1 MSKKEDS
8 ILKLLRCPPREI
20 DVVKDFRT
28 DATPGYPKGHDKN
41 DADVL
46 KAEIEDELDEMQEQL
61 YAFGLSHPNGTPSV
75 LLILQ
80 GLDTAGK
87 GGVIRHVIG
96 MVDPQGV
103 HIKSFKAPT
112 EEERAQDFLWRI
124 RRALP
129 SPGKIGIFDR
139 SHYEDVLIQRVESM
153 ASPDEIERRYEAI
166 NEFEAELVGSGITV
180 VKCFLNVSKATQ
192 RERLLARL
200 DNPDKYYKYNPSD
213 VDTALKYD
221 DYMAAYSIA
230 ITRCNTAAA
239 PWYVVPADRK
249 WYRNWAI
256 AHILLET
263 LEGLRLGWPDAD
275 FDVDAE
281 RARVEALPT
290 E

>member
-1 MSKKEDS
+1 M
-8 ILKLLRCPPREI
+8 
-20 DVVKDFRT
+20 
-28 DATPGYPKGHDKN
+28 
-41 DADVL
+41 
-46 KAEIEDELDEMQEQL
+46 
-61 YAFGLSHPNGTPSV
+61 
-75 LLILQ
+75 
-80 GLDTAGK
+80 
-87 GGVIRHVIG
+87 IRHVIG

-200 DNPDKYYKYNPSD
+200 DNPDKYYKYNTSD

-230 ITRCNTAAA
+230 MTRCNTAAA
-239 PWYVVPADRK
+239 PWYVIPADRK

-256 AHILLET
+256 AHVLLET
-263 LEGLRLGWPDAD
+263 LEGLRLGWTGPISTSTPNGRGRGAAD
-275 FDVDAE
+275 RVASRPYRAWSFSSSSPVVWSSSIAMAVRVPGHRQLGQPRLGTDRCAHRE
-281 RARVEALPT
+281 RTGLERQPACWR
-290 E
+290 

>member
-1 MSKKEDS
+1 
-8 ILKLLRCPPREI
+8 
-20 DVVKDFRT
+20 
-28 DATPGYPKGHDKN
+28 
-41 DADVL
+41 
-46 KAEIEDELDEMQEQL
+46 
-61 YAFGLSHPNGTPSV
+61 
-75 LLILQ
+75 
-80 GLDTAGK
+80 
-87 GGVIRHVIG
+87 
-96 MVDPQGV
+96 
-103 HIKSFKAPT
+103 SFKAPT

-129 SPGKIGIFDR
+129 GPGKIGIFDR

-153 ASPDEIERRYEAI
+153 ASPDEIERRYGAI

-200 DNPDKYYKYNPSD
+200 DNPDKYYKYNTSD

-230 ITRCNTAAA
+230 MTRCNTAAA
-239 PWYVVPADRK
+239 PWYVIPADRK

-256 AHILLET
+256 AHVLLET
-263 LEGLRLGWPDAD
+263 LEGLRLGWPGAD